1 MSIKAVAAVATN
13 DKAAIALHDAIS
25 RLALVVL
32 GLRPIGECPSAGS
45 LNACAFDQAE
55 CKVGINSGFSANH
68 GFGRFWV
75 PLSRGTA
82 RGGLNFSFFLA
93 GPLRPVLCHPK

>member
-1 MSIKAVAAVATN
+1 MPAGSG
-13 DKAAIALHDAIS
+13 
-25 RLALVVL
+25 
-32 GLRPIGECPSAGS
+32 GLRWLFEITPSQFNTASRPIGECPSAGS

-75 PLSRGTA
+75 ALSRGNA